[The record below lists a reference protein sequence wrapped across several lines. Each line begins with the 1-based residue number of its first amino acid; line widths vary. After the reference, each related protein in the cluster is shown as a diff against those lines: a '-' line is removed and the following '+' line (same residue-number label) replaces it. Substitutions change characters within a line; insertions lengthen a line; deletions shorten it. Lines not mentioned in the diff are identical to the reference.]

1 MSNDGIKLKQA
12 KLLAD
17 GWQWKIYDDGS
28 GHLENAEGKTYF
40 SFDYATQ
47 EYVDLNN
54 KWQFMTNYPI
64 PTPVDVFMAEMEMEI
79 DIAQLGMAEYSNEFK
94 KIIDLQNKLYH
105 FDRYSFLPSYSDY
118 MNVYNHTDEMYQ
130 VLLEYEKDAE
140 DENSFDLNMV
150 NKLGEF
156 YSNYAICN
164 LLTDSHIEILID
176 AVEMERDWSN
186 DIPEKVYNVYELI
199 CLEQGENESPIMQM

>member
-1 MSNDGIKLKQA
+1 MSNDGIKLKKA

-28 GHLENAEGKTYF
+28 GHLENAEGKSYF

-54 KWQFMTNYPI
+54 KWQFMTNYPD
-64 PTPVDVFMAEMEMEI
+64 PTPMDMFMAEMEI
-79 DIAQLGMAEYSNEFK
+79 DIARSGIAEYSNEFK
-94 KIIDLQNKLYH
+94 KIINLQNKLYH

-118 MNVYNHTDEMYQ
+118 MNVHNHTEEMYQ
-130 VLLEYEKDAE
+130 VLLEYEKDTK

>member
-1 MSNDGIKLKQA
+1 MSNDGIKLKKA

-28 GHLENAEGKTYF
+28 GHLESADGKSYF

-54 KWQFMTNYPI
+54 KWQFMTNYPDRA
-64 PTPVDVFMAEMEMEI
+64 PMDMFMAEMEI
-79 DIAQLGMAEYSNEFK
+79 DIAKSGIAEYSNAFR

-105 FDRYSFLPSYSDY
+105 FDRYSFSPSYSDY

-140 DENSFDLNMV
+140 DENSFDLNTI

-186 DIPEKVYNVYELI
+186 DIPAKVYNVYELI
-199 CLEQGENESPIMQM
+199 CLEHGENETPIMQM

>member
-1 MSNDGIKLKQA
+1 
-12 KLLAD
+12 
-17 GWQWKIYDDGS
+17 
-28 GHLENAEGKTYF
+28 
-40 SFDYATQ
+40 
-47 EYVDLNN
+47 
-54 KWQFMTNYPI
+54 MTNYPI
-64 PTPVDVFMAEMEMEI
+64 PTPMDVFMAEMEM
-79 DIAQLGMAEYSNEFK
+79 DIAKSGLAEYSNEFK
-94 KIIDLQNKLYH
+94 KIINLQNKLYH
-105 FDRYSFLPSYSDY
+105 FDRYSFLLSYSDY

-130 VLLEYEKDAE
+130 VLLEYKKDVE
-140 DENSFDLNMV
+140 DENSFDLNTI

-186 DIPEKVYNVYELI
+186 DIPAKVYNVYELI

>member
-1 MSNDGIKLKQA
+1 MSNDGIKLEKA

-28 GHLENAEGKTYF
+28 GHLENAEGKSYF

-47 EYVDLNN
+47 EYVDLNK
-54 KWQFMTNYPI
+54 KWQFMTNYPD
-64 PTPVDVFMAEMEMEI
+64 PTPMDMFMAEIEV
-79 DIAQLGMAEYSNEFK
+79 DIAKSGIAEYSSVFR

-105 FDRYSFLPSYSDY
+105 FERYSFSPSYSDY
-118 MNVYNHTDEMYQ
+118 ENVYNHMDEMYS
-130 VLLEYEKDAE
+130 VLQEYEKAAE
-140 DENSFDLNMV
+140 IDTEFDLNMV

-164 LLTDSHIEILID
+164 LLTDSHIGILID
-176 AVEMERDWSN
+176 AVEIERDWSN
-186 DIPEKVYNVYELI
+186 DIPAKIYNIYELI
-199 CLEQGENESPIMQM
+199 CLEQGETETLTMQM

>member
-1 MSNDGIKLKQA
+1 
-12 KLLAD
+12 
-17 GWQWKIYDDGS
+17 
-28 GHLENAEGKTYF
+28 
-40 SFDYATQ
+40 
-47 EYVDLNN
+47 
-54 KWQFMTNYPI
+54 
-64 PTPVDVFMAEMEMEI
+64 
-79 DIAQLGMAEYSNEFK
+79 
-94 KIIDLQNKLYH
+94 
-105 FDRYSFLPSYSDY
+105 
-118 MNVYNHTDEMYQ
+118 MNVHNHTEEMYQ
-130 VLLEYEKDAE
+130 VLLEYEKDTK

>member
-1 MSNDGIKLKQA
+1 MSNNGIKLKKA

-28 GHLENAEGKTYF
+28 GHLENAEGKSYF

-54 KWQFMTNYPI
+54 KWQFMTNYPVS
-64 PTPVDVFMAEMEMEI
+64 TPMDVFMAEMEI
-79 DIAQLGMAEYSNEFK
+79 DIARSGIAEYSNEFK
-94 KIIDLQNKLYH
+94 KIINLQNKLYH
-105 FDRYSFLPSYSDY
+105 FDRYSFLLSYSDY
-118 MNVYNHTDEMYQ
+118 MNVYNHADEMYS
-130 VLLEYEKDAE
+130 VLQEYEKAAE
-140 DENSFDLNMV
+140 VENEFDLNMV

-164 LLTDSHIEILID
+164 LLTDCHIEILID

-186 DIPEKVYNVYELI
+186 DIPAKVYNVYELI
-199 CLEQGENESPIMQM
+199 CLEQDENESPIMQM

>member
-1 MSNDGIKLKQA
+1 MSNDGVKLEKA

-28 GHLENAEGKTYF
+28 GHLENAEGKSYF

-47 EYVDLNN
+47 EYVDLNR
-54 KWQFMTNYPI
+54 KWQFMTNYPDS
-64 PTPVDVFMAEMEMEI
+64 TPLDMFMAEMEI
-79 DIAQLGMAEYSNEFK
+79 DIVKWGMAEYSNEFQ

-105 FDRYSFLPSYSDY
+105 FERYSFSPSYSDY
-118 MNVYNHTDEMYQ
+118 ENVYNHMDEMYS
-130 VLLEYEKDAE
+130 VLQEYEKAAE
-140 DENSFDLNMV
+140 IDTEFDWNMV

-164 LLTDSHIEILID
+164 LLTDSHIGILID

-186 DIPEKVYNVYELI
+186 DIPAKIYNIYELI
-199 CLEQGENESPIMQM
+199 CLEQGETETPTMQM

>member
-54 KWQFMTNYPI
+54 KW
-64 PTPVDVFMAEMEMEI
+64 
-79 DIAQLGMAEYSNEFK
+79 
-94 KIIDLQNKLYH
+94 
-105 FDRYSFLPSYSDY
+105 
-118 MNVYNHTDEMYQ
+118 
-130 VLLEYEKDAE
+130 
-140 DENSFDLNMV
+140 
-150 NKLGEF
+150 
-156 YSNYAICN
+156 
-164 LLTDSHIEILID
+164 
-176 AVEMERDWSN
+176 
-186 DIPEKVYNVYELI
+186 
-199 CLEQGENESPIMQM
+199 

>member
-1 MSNDGIKLKQA
+1 MSSDGIKLKKA

-17 GWQWKIYDDGS
+17 GWHWKIYDDGS
-28 GHLENAEGKTYF
+28 GHLESADGKSYF

-54 KWQFMTNYPI
+54 KWQFMTNYPDS
-64 PTPVDVFMAEMEMEI
+64 TSMDMFMAEMEI
-79 DIAQLGMAEYSNEFK
+79 DIAKSGIAEYSSVFG
-94 KIIDLQNKLYH
+94 KIINLQNKLYH
-105 FDRYSFLPSYSDY
+105 FDRYSFSPSYSDY

-130 VLLEYEKDAE
+130 VLLEYKKDVE
-140 DENSFDLNMV
+140 DENSFDLNTI

-186 DIPEKVYNVYELI
+186 DIPAKVYNVYELI

>member
-1 MSNDGIKLKQA
+1 MSIDGIKLKKA

-17 GWQWKIYDDGS
+17 GLQWKIYDDGS
-28 GHLENAEGKTYF
+28 GHLESADGKSYF

-54 KWQFMTNYPI
+54 KWQLMTNYPI
-64 PTPVDVFMAEMEMEI
+64 STPMDVFMAEMEMGI
-79 DIAQLGMAEYSNEFK
+79 VKSGLAEYGNEFR

-105 FDRYSFLPSYSDY
+105 FDRYSFLLSYSDY

-140 DENSFDLNMV
+140 DENSFDLNMI

-164 LLTDSHIEILID
+164 LLTDCHIEILID

-186 DIPEKVYNVYELI
+186 DIPAKVYNVYELI
-199 CLEQGENESPIMQM
+199 CLEQDENESPIMQM

>member
-1 MSNDGIKLKQA
+1 MSVTNKKA

-28 GHLENAEGKTYF
+28 GHLESADDKSYF

-54 KWQFMTNYPI
+54 KWQFMTNYPDS
-64 PTPVDVFMAEMEMEI
+64 TPMDMFMAEMEI
-79 DIAQLGMAEYSNEFK
+79 DIAKSGIAEYSDAFK
-94 KIIDLQNKLYH
+94 KIIELQNKLYH

-118 MNVYNHTDEMYQ
+118 INVYNHTDKMYS
-130 VLLEYEKDAE
+130 VLIEYEKAAE
-140 DENSFDLNMV
+140 LENEFDLNMV

-186 DIPEKVYNVYELI
+186 DIPAKIYNVYELI
-199 CLEQGENESPIMQM
+199 CLEQGENEAQGLSMQM

>member
-1 MSNDGIKLKQA
+1 MSNDGVKFKKA

-28 GHLENAEGKTYF
+28 GHLESADGKSYF

-54 KWQFMTNYPI
+54 KWQFMTNYPVS
-64 PTPVDVFMAEMEMEI
+64 TPMDVFMAEMEM
-79 DIAQLGMAEYSNEFK
+79 DIAKSGLAEYGNEFR

-118 MNVYNHTDEMYQ
+118 MNVYNHNDEMYQ

-140 DENSFDLNMV
+140 DENSFDLNTI
-150 NKLGEF
+150 NELGKF
-156 YSNYAICN
+156 YSTYAICN

-186 DIPEKVYNVYELI
+186 DIPSKIYNVYELI
-199 CLEQGENESPIMQM
+199 CLEQDENESPIMQM

>member
-1 MSNDGIKLKQA
+1 MSNDGVKLKKA

-28 GHLENAEGKTYF
+28 GHLESADGKSYF

-54 KWQFMTNYPI
+54 KWQFMTNYPDS
-64 PTPVDVFMAEMEMEI
+64 TPMDIFMAEMEI
-79 DIAQLGMAEYSNEFK
+79 DIANSGIAEYSSTFRR
-94 KIIDLQNKLYH
+94 IIDLQNKLYH
-105 FDRYSFLPSYSDY
+105 FDRYSFLLSYSDY

-140 DENSFDLNMV
+140 DENSFDLNTI

-164 LLTDSHIEILID
+164 LLTDSHID
-176 AVEMERDWSN
+176 
-186 DIPEKVYNVYELI
+186 
-199 CLEQGENESPIMQM
+199 